1 MDEKAKRWLNA
12 RDVRQTGKLGA
23 RIGTVAVAA
32 ATLAL
37 QVGCLNDCQLL
48 CNSWYGY
55 RKTVCE
61 EDVEATDLNRCLS
74 DYRTLAQGSG
84 DDVSCRFFLD
94 HVDELEDDR
103 MCGAVWDVTS
113 AAAFDLSSAE

>member
-1 MDEKAKRWLNA
+1 MDEKEKRWLNA
-12 RDVRQTGKLGA
+12 RDVKESGKLGTRSGA
-23 RIGTVAVAA
+23 VATVAVA
-32 ATLAL
+32 LAL
-37 QVGCLNDCQLL
+37 QVGCLNDCQML

-55 RKTVCE
+55 QQSVCD
-61 EDVEATDLNRCLS
+61 EDVEATDLNRCLT

-103 MCGAVWDVTS
+103 MCGVVWDAS
-113 AAAFDLSSAE
+113 GAAAFDLSTAE